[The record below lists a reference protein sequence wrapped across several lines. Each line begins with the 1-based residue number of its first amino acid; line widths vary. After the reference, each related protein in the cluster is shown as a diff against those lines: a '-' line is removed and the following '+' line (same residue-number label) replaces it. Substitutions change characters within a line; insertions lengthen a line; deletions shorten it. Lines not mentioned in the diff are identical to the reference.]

1 MQKMLG
7 GLTAAQYL
15 QQVRL
20 ENLTLLHHVAF
31 SGNIEALNAMSELP
45 YFKEVLDESENEVGF
60 RLFMMLARVDAADVG
75 CHQEA
80 HDCREAPSG
89 ERSDFAET

>member
-1 MQKMLG
+1 MLS

-31 SGNIEALNAMSELP
+31 SGNIEALNAMSDLS
-45 YFKEVLDESENEVGF
+45 YFKEILDESENEVGF
-60 RLFMMLARVDAADVG
+60 VLLNILARLDATNVG

-80 HDCREAPSG
+80 HDCR
-89 ERSDFAET
+89 

>member
-1 MQKMLG
+1 MRFSS
-7 GLTAAQYL
+7 LTAALFL

-20 ENLTLLHHVAF
+20 ENLTLLPHVAF

-45 YFKEVLDESENEVGF
+45 YFKEILDESENEVGYV
-60 RLFMMLARVDAADVG
+60 LLKILARLDATNVG

-80 HDCREAPSG
+80 HDYR
-89 ERSDFAET
+89 

>member
-1 MQKMLG
+1 M
-7 GLTAAQYL
+7 

-45 YFKEVLDESENEVGF
+45 YFKEILDESENEVGF
-60 RLFMMLARVDAADVG
+60 RLSKDFSKVG
-75 CHQEA
+75 RH
-80 HDCREAPSG
+80 
-89 ERSDFAET
+89 

>member
-1 MQKMLG
+1 MLQ

-31 SGNIEALNAMSELP
+31 SGNIEALNAMSELS
-45 YFKEVLDESENEVGF
+45 YFKEILDESENEVGF
-60 RLFMMLARVDAADVG
+60 FISKDYSKVG
-75 CHQEA
+75 RHLCGL
-80 HDCREAPSG
+80 PP
-89 ERSDFAET
+89 RSI

>member
-1 MQKMLG
+1 MLQ

-45 YFKEVLDESENEVGF
+45 YFKEILDESENEVGF
-60 RLFMMLARVDAADVG
+60 CFFLKTLARLDTTNVG

-80 HDCREAPSG
+80 HDHC
-89 ERSDFAET
+89 

>member
-1 MQKMLG
+1 MGEYGEMQKMLS

-31 SGNIEALNAMSELP
+31 SGNIEALNVMSELP
-45 YFKEVLDESENEVGF
+45 YFKEILDESENEVGF
-60 RLFMMLARVDAADVG
+60 RSSK
-75 CHQEA
+75 
-80 HDCREAPSG
+80 DCSKDGRHLCGLPQ
-89 ERSDFAET
+89 RST